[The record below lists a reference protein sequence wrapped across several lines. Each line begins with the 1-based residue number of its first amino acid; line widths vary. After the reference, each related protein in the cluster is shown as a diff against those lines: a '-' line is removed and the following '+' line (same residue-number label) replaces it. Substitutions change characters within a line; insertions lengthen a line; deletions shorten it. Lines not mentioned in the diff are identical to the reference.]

1 GAGGG
6 AREAG
11 TVRRG
16 AGATTGRVWPDQIR
30 QRHLPGGRGV
40 RRPRAL
46 PRARWRPPR
55 RGGGVRLRRH
65 NDPPGHRDDRVCP
78 RYGVAHRLVPAALGP
93 VPGAPAALPRLLRG
107 APQRAVDALPAQRFH
122 HLHRVRLL
130 VLGDGWHIVWYG
142 HHGVFLAHVAATL
155 DRIPE
160 QVLQGRRPR
169 LRAVLAPDR
178 PGEGRGLSGAPRGL
192 ARRAPGAD
200 PAARPRERP
209 RSRAASVG
217 GGHFRTGCSPST
229 PCGPLAPGVRGSTP
243 DKSCEGVLAEARAT
257 ALPPYRSARCGARAR
272 APRVRE
278 HGEATHS
285 RRHSATGP
293 RH

>member
-1 GAGGG
+1 RRRRRSKRGRHGSPRRRSDYGEG
-6 AREAG
+6 LARPDSAAPPPWGTRSPAPSRPPSG
-11 TVRRG
+11 TV
-16 AGATTGRVWPDQIR
+16 ATPT
-30 QRHLPGGRGV
+30 
-40 RRPRAL
+40 
-46 PRARWRPPR
+46 ART
-55 RGGGVRLRRH
+55 GGVRLRRH

-217 GGHFRTGCSPST
+217 GGHFRTGCSRRH
-229 PCGPLAPGVRGSTP
+229 APRLCRRTAVRA
-243 DKSCEGVLAEARAT
+243 VAR
-257 ALPPYRSARCGARAR
+257 GRAR
-272 APRVRE
+272 RECANTERRRTRGGTAPP
-278 HGEATHS
+278 A
-285 RRHSATGP
+285 
-293 RH
+293 